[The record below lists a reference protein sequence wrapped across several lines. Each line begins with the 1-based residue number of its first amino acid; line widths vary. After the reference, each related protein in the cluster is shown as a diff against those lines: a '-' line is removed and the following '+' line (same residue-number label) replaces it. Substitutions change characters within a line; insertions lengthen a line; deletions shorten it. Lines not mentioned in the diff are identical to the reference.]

1 MCVRCPVGRLFC
13 NDLCDL
19 LLPPAI
25 PPDRTHPAPPPAP
38 QALLEDPVV
47 AADGHTYERQ
57 AIEAWM
63 ASQQQGHLTSP
74 MTNEPLGDALLYP
87 NHCLLAA
94 MRAVL
99 GG

>member
-1 MCVRCPVGRLFC
+1 M
-13 NDLCDL
+13 
-19 LLPPAI
+19 
-25 PPDRTHPAPPPAP
+25 

-57 AIEAWM
+57 AIEAWLS
-63 ASQQQGHLTSP
+63 SQRLTSP
-74 MTNEPLGDALLYP
+74 MTNEPLGDRLLYP